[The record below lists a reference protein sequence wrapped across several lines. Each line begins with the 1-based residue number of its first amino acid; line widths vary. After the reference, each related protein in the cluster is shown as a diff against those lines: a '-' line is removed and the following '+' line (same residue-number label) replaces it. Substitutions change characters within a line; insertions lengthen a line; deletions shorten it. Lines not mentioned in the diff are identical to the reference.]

1 LATDWLST
9 FNAFIE
15 DTCVVGTVAY
25 GLTRTK
31 ALGAFF
37 DGSTPERR
45 TLLGLIFGVLASTE
59 VIFPGAR
66 SPYVFHTL
74 IIVLAQFAGGA
85 DVSLPAILT
94 VFASG
99 LVLRGPREAIL
110 TLVILVSVALLVEVV
125 RKWWPKTP
133 TTFLVS
139 ATGGIAQALAVLI
152 RNKIM
157 PLMGAG
163 SFDPYSPASI
173 AANTFGLFIA
183 MFVWR
188 DAQTRV
194 KSEQN
199 RLEAEH
205 VQTLLV
211 SAELA
216 ALRAR
221 IRPHFLF
228 NALTAIAALCDI
240 DPQKAQV
247 AVLKV
252 SQLTR
257 RHIEVD
263 ATSLTTVEKE
273 LEYVRTYVEIQQM
286 RFGKKA
292 SVKYELGDDIADLAL
307 PAFSIQ
313 TLVEN
318 AFQHGLER
326 RSGQGSIRIAIRR
339 RHGHVIYA
347 VMDDGAGMD
356 ENQRKVCLPDE
367 DTPRHGLVIVDKE
380 LRSLFGPRGRLRIFS
395 SPGVGT
401 TVAFAVPTKDQ

>member
-1 LATDWLST
+1 MATDWLLT

-37 DGSTPERR
+37 EGSTPEKR
-45 TLLGLIFGVLASTE
+45 TVLGLIFGVLASSE

-94 VFASG
+94 VFATG
-99 LVLRGPREAIL
+99 LVLRGPPEAIS
-110 TLVILVSVALLVEVV
+110 TLVILITVALLVELV
-125 RKWWPKTP
+125 RRWWQRTP
-133 TTFLVS
+133 TTLLV
-139 ATGGIAQALAVLI
+139 AVTGGAAQALAVVI
-152 RNKIM
+152 RKVLM
-157 PLMGAG
+157 PMMGAG
-163 SFDPYSPASI
+163 SFDPYLTASI
-173 AANTFGLFIA
+173 PANTFGLFIA

-199 RLEAEH
+199 RLAAEH

-240 DPQKAQV
+240 DPQKAQL

-292 SVKYELGDDIADLAL
+292 AVHYELGDDIAGLAL

-318 AFQHGLER
+318 AYQHGLER
-326 RSGQGSIRIAIRR
+326 RSGQGCIRIAIRR
-339 RHGHVIYA
+339 RHGHIIYA

-356 ENQRKVCLPDE
+356 STQRKACLPDE
-367 DTPRHGLVIVDKE
+367 ETPRHGLVIVDKE

-401 TVAFAVPTKDQ
+401 TVAFAVPTKDL

>member
-1 LATDWLST
+1 M
-9 FNAFIE
+9 
-15 DTCVVGTVAY
+15 
-25 GLTRTK
+25 
-31 ALGAFF
+31 
-37 DGSTPERR
+37 
-45 TLLGLIFGVLASTE
+45 LGLIFGVLASTE

-74 IIVLAQFAGGA
+74 IICLAQFAGGA
-85 DVSLPAILT
+85 EVSLPAILT

-99 LVLRGPREAIL
+99 LVLRGPSEAIQ
-110 TLVILVSVALLVEVV
+110 TLVVLIVIALIVESV
-125 RKWWPKTP
+125 RRWWRKTP
-133 TTFLVS
+133 TILLVGI
-139 ATGGIAQALAVLI
+139 TGCVAQAIAL
-152 RNKIM
+152 
-157 PLMGAG
+157 LMRDNLFPWIGAPHLE
-163 SFDPYSPASI
+163 PYRYASI
-173 AANTFGLFIA
+173 FANTFGLLIV
-183 MFVWR
+183 MLVWR

-205 VQTLLV
+205 MRTLLI
-211 SAELA
+211 AADLA

-228 NALTAIAALCDI
+228 NTLTAIAALCDI
-240 DPQKAQV
+240 DPNKAQV
-247 AVLKV
+247 AVLKA
-252 SQLTR
+252 SQLMR

-263 ATSLTTVEKE
+263 TTSLISVEKE
-273 LEYVRTYVEIQQM
+273 LEYVRTYTEIQQV

-292 SVKYELGDDIADLAL
+292 RVAFDIEESDVSKLMI

-339 RHGHVIYA
+339 HGNDVLYA

-356 ENQRKVCLPDE
+356 ARQLKACLPTE
-367 DTPRHGLVIVDKE
+367 DSPKHGLVIVDQQ
-380 LRSLFGPRGRLRIFS
+380 LRALFGSHGRLRLFS
-395 SPGVGT
+395 IPGGGT
-401 TVAFAVPTKDQ
+401 TAAFRVSDHHNLQDVIE